1 MHKPQRKTLLF
12 GAVLG
17 IAVIGMLGYGLWPR
31 TAAVSTPDSTREWIE
46 NISVQTLAG
55 EQYSL
60 GDLRGKVVLV
70 NFWATW
76 CSGCRSEM
84 PGFQAVYDAYRNQG
98 FTILA
103 FSVDE
108 TGPGTVRDFLR
119 EHGYNF
125 PVAMVTAEATRRFGP
140 RGVPVSYLIDQ
151 KGEIRETVYGVFH
164 EVDLEAAVRELLAE
178 GSGGQVAAD

>member
-1 MHKPQRKTLLF
+1 MHKPQRNTLLL

-31 TAAVSTPDSTREWIE
+31 TAAVSAPDSMRERIE
-46 NISVQTLAG
+46 SVRVQTLAG
-55 EQYSL
+55 EQFSL

-84 PGFQAVYDAYRNQG
+84 PGFQAVYDGYRNRG

-108 TGPGTVRDFLR
+108 TGAGTVRDFLR
-119 EHGYNF
+119 EHGYTF
-125 PVAMVTAEATRRFGP
+125 PVAMATEGAARSFGA
-140 RGVPVSYLIDQ
+140 RGVPVSFLIDR
-151 KGEIRETVYGVFH
+151 KGEIRKTVHGVFH
-164 EVDLEAAVRELLAE
+164 EADLEAEVRQLLAE
-178 GSGGQVAAD
+178 GSDSQVAAD